1 MSVFSILSHLFFLKC
16 LFFQLSTH
24 IAFPVLAGRWADAS
38 LHLFLCSD
46 TKGRQCHHITCAV
59 SASARYTLIGIASPL
74 QVTQQSITFFTY
86 TDSFVF
92 TDYRR
97 EMKAKHFRC
106 AWVGR
111 NTWELHSFHLP
122 LPSNTTYDKA
132 GYSYIHIHIHIHS
145 HDSRT
150 KKKKINKQERF
161 QVLQIETPL
170 VSNEY

>member
-24 IAFPVLAGRWADAS
+24 TVFPVLASRWADAS
-38 LHLFLCSD
+38 VHLLLCSD

-59 SASARYTLIGIASPL
+59 SALACYTLFGIASPL

-86 TDSFVF
+86 TDPFDF

-111 NTWELHSFHLP
+111 NTWDCTPFISPYLLILP
-122 LPSNTTYDKA
+122 MIRQD
-132 GYSYIHIHIHIHS
+132 IHIK
-145 HDSRT
+145 DT
-150 KKKKINKQERF
+150 EEGEN
-161 QVLQIETPL
+161 P
-170 VSNEY
+170 